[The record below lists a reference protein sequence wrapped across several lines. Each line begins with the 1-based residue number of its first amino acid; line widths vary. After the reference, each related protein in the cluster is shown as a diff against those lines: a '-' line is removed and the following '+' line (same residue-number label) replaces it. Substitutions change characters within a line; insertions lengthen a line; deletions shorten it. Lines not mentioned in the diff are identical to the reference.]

1 MTRDAFRRAVGRRVL
16 VLDGATGTELARRG
30 MPAGVSPEAWVLE
43 NPHVLQEIQRAY
55 LAAGS
60 DAVYS
65 CSFGGNRLKLQE
77 FGLDN
82 RTAEINTAL
91 ARISRAAVG
100 DRALVFGDMAPTG
113 LFVEP
118 FGELPFEDAVAVY
131 AEQARALLAGGVDG
145 FVIETMMDLQEA
157 RAALIAV
164 KETCDLPV
172 MVSMTFGTDGRTL
185 NGSDPL
191 SALVTLQSLGAD
203 AVGCNCS
210 TGPQDMAKAIAAMKP
225 FATVPL
231 LAKPNAGMPRLIAGV
246 TTFNMPPEEF
256 GEHMPRLVE
265 AGAAIVGG
273 CCGTDPAYIR
283 TLKNSTASLR
293 PAMPGRQRTAAVSS
307 YRETIC
313 LGSEFPLTVFGGKI
327 NPSGN
332 PALAASLADG
342 DMALVRKLAQ
352 AQARRGAAIVDIN
365 VHAGGVDEAATM
377 RTAVLAVAKACGKP
391 VAVDT
396 VNVEA
401 AARALRVYPGRGILN
416 SVCAKAGPMEAMC
429 EAAARYGAMIVCMPL
444 DEKGT
449 QGDTAAAITRIE
461 RIVACAG
468 GYGIA
473 PEDCLV
479 DCLVFTAAAG
489 LAAHRRSL
497 ELIDWCAQSGRLR
510 SLAGISNLSY
520 GLDTRQWL
528 EAAFLCMAA
537 GRGLTA
543 AFIDTSCEHT
553 VNAAYAVDAL
563 AARDARMSRYIARF
577 GQQSGAGAASERKGP
592 RTPGEL
598 VFDAVVEG
606 DEEGVEQAIKHALDK
621 GESPQS
627 LVDDR
632 LIPAI
637 NLVGDKF
644 DRKEYFLPQLIT
656 CADTMRKGFAV
667 LQPLLDAASSAAG
680 RKGPKVVLATVRGDI
695 HDIGKNIVA
704 LMLNNYNFDVIDLGK
719 DVRAEDI
726 IRAAR
731 YHEADIIGLSALMT
745 TTMVE
750 MKRVI
755 DLARAEGLTQV
766 RFMIGGAVIDRHY
779 ADAIG
784 AHGYAS
790 DAIGAVRLARQFS
803 GETST
808 PSSTAPAE
816 RNEQD
821 PQES

>member
-1 MTRDAFRRAVGRRVL
+1 MTRDAFRKAVSHRVL
-16 VLDGATGTELARRG
+16 VLDGATGTELARNG

-43 NPHVLQEIQRAY
+43 HPRVLQEIQRAY
-55 LAAGS
+55 VAAGS
-60 DAVYS
+60 DAVYT
-65 CSFGGNRLKLQE
+65 CTFGCNRLKLQE

-82 RTAEINTAL
+82 RTAEINTTL
-91 ARISRAAVG
+91 ARISRDAVQ
-100 DRALVFGDMAPTG
+100 DRTLVFGDLAPTG

-118 FGELPFEDAVAVY
+118 FGELPFEEAVAVY

-164 KETCDLPV
+164 RETCDLPV

-203 AVGCNCS
+203 TVGCNCS
-210 TGPQDMAKAIAAMKP
+210 TGPQDMAKVIAAMKP

-231 LAKPNAGMPRLIAGV
+231 LAKPNAGMPRLINGV
-246 TTFNMPPEEF
+246 TTFDMSPEEF
-256 GEHMPRLVE
+256 GDHMPHLVE
-265 AGAAIVGG
+265 AGAAIMGG
-273 CCGTDPAYIR
+273 CCGTAPAYIR
-283 TLKNSTASLR
+283 ALKNSTASLSV
-293 PAMPGRQRTAAVSS
+293 AVPGQKRTAAVCS
-307 YRETIC
+307 YRETIFI
-313 LGSEFPLTVFGGKI
+313 GNDVPLTVFGGKI

-332 PALAASLADG
+332 PALATGLAKG
-342 DMALVRKLAQ
+342 DMALVRKMAQ
-352 AQARRGAAIVDIN
+352 EQARRGASVIDIN
-365 VHAGGVDEAATM
+365 VHAPGVDEAAAL
-377 RTAVLAVAKACGKP
+377 RAAVLASAKACAKP

-401 AARALRVYPGRGILN
+401 AARALRVFPGRGILN
-416 SVCAKAGPMEAMC
+416 SVSAKAGPMEMMC
-429 EAAARYGAMIVCMPL
+429 EVAARYGAMIVCMPV
-444 DEKGT
+444 DEKGAR
-449 QGDTAAAITRIE
+449 GGTAEAIARIE
-461 RIVACAG
+461 KIVSCAG
-468 GYGIA
+468 KHGIA

-479 DCLVFTAAAG
+479 DCLVFTAGAG
-489 LAAHRRSL
+489 PALHRRAL
-497 ELIDWCAQSGRLR
+497 ELIDWCAQSGRFG

-528 EAAFLCMAA
+528 DGTFLCMAA

-543 AFIDTSCEHT
+543 AFIDTACEYT
-553 VNAAYAVDAL
+553 LNAAYAVDAL
-563 AARDARMSRYIARF
+563 AMRDPRMGRYIARF
-577 GQQSGAGAASERKGP
+577 GQQLGTGAVSERKGP

-606 DEEGVEQAIKHALDK
+606 DEEGIEQAIRHALDK
-621 GESPQS
+621 GETPRS

-656 CADTMRKGFAV
+656 CADTMRKGFSV
-667 LQPLLDAASSAAG
+667 LQPFLDAASGASG
-680 RKGPKVVLATVRGDI
+680 RKGPKVVLATVQGDI

-704 LMLNNYNFDVIDLGK
+704 LMLSNYNFDVIDLGK
-719 DVRAEDI
+719 DVGAADI

-731 YHEADIIGLSALMT
+731 HHGADIVGLSALMT

-750 MKRVI
+750 MKKVI
-755 DLARAEGLTQV
+755 DLARAEGLPQV
-766 RFMIGGAVIDRHY
+766 RFMIGGAVVDQHY
-779 ADAIG
+779 ADEIG
-784 AHGYAS
+784 ASGYAG

-803 GETST
+803 GETSAS
-808 PSSTAPAE
+808 PSPDPVGKDDPNAPE
-816 RNEQD
+816 T
-821 PQES
+821 